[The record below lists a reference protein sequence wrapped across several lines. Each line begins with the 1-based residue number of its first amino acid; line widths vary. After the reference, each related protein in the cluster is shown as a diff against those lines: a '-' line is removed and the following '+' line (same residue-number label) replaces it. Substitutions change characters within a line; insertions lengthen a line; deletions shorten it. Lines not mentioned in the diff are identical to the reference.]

1 MPAPINKMSELFFQS
16 SSVELPYSR
25 NNILLNDF
33 CKQSDKLG
41 EGGDVRSRSH
51 QSGGNLF
58 VLSEVF
64 SVCGAAQL
72 KLMIGWV
79 TSLLLISHI
88 C

>member
-41 EGGDVRSRSH
+41 EGG
-51 QSGGNLF
+51 GM
-58 VLSEVF
+58 SEVGVTRVVAICLYYLKYYLKY
-64 SVCGAAQL
+64 SVCVGQL
-72 KLMIGWV
+72 N
-79 TSLLLISHI
+79 
-88 C
+88 